1 MMKEKAKDV
10 SCQCGT
16 RRQSL
21 KWA

>member
-1 MMKEKAKDV
+1 MKETAKDV
-10 SCQCGT
+10 SSQCGT